1 MNNPRQSG
9 SEHEF
14 PDADQCSETSSPP
27 RLSSDPQSSDRTEPR
42 PPGQLRRMILT
53 GIALVLVVALAVGAS
68 GYIYGTLSDSD
79 TLAPAAPQPSDPSHQ
94 SVIPAGQRVD
104 SPYFTATTMAG
115 NDFQITDT
123 IGSPTLIVFWSHW

>member
-14 PDADQCSETSSPP
+14 PDADQFPTTSGPP
-27 RLSSDPQSSDRTEPR
+27 RLSPDPQSSGRTELR
-42 PPGQLRRMILT
+42 PPGQMRRMILT
-53 GIALVLVVALAVGAS
+53 GIVLVLVAALAVGVS
-68 GYIYGTLSDSD
+68 GYIYGTLRDSD
-79 TLAPAAPQPSDPSHQ
+79 TLAPAAPQPSGPSHQ
-94 SVIPAGQRVD
+94 PAIPAGQRLD
-104 SPYFTATTMAG
+104 APYFTATTMAG

>member
-14 PDADQCSETSSPP
+14 PDADQFPTTSGPP
-27 RLSSDPQSSDRTEPR
+27 RLSPDPQSSSRTELR
-42 PPGQLRRMILT
+42 PPGQMRRMILT
-53 GIALVLVVALAVGAS
+53 GIVLVLVAALAVGVS
-68 GYIYGTLSDSD
+68 GYIYGTLRDSD
-79 TLAPAAPQPSDPSHQ
+79 TLAPAAPQPSGPSHQ
-94 SVIPAGQRVD
+94 PAIPAGQRVD
-104 SPYFTATTMAG
+104 APYFTATTMAG